1 MHGPATTTSV
11 IRSAIQ
17 ELTLEGKPVCLH
29 ASLRSFGRVEG
40 SASAVVD
47 AFLLEGCTLLVP
59 AFCCRTYSV
68 PPPVHLRFRRN
79 ATDYEA
85 LAEISMNSD
94 RIYDPATCEEI
105 DENMG
110 AISAEVVSREGRSRG
125 NHPLCSFAA
134 VGPLAGLLVAGQ
146 EADNA
151 FAPFETLAQL
161 GGTVVLAG
169 VTLRKMTMIHLAEK
183 RAGRVLFRGWANGQ
197 DGQPVAVEGGACSA
211 GFPRLASALSPLL
224 REAEVGESPWR
235 VYPAADTL
243 RIAAQAIK
251 DDPRITHC
259 GKEPCPRCDDLI
271 AGGPV
276 LG

>member
-1 MHGPATTTSV
+1 MQTPAITTSV
-11 IRSAIQ
+11 IRSAIRK
-17 ELTLEGKPVCLH
+17 LGLDGKPACVH
-29 ASLRSFGRVEG
+29 SSLRSFGRVEG
-40 SASAVVD
+40 GASAVVD

-59 AFCCRTYSV
+59 AFSCRTYSV
-68 PPPVHLRFRRN
+68 SPPAHLQFRRN

-85 LAEISMNSD
+85 LAEIGMNAE
-94 RIYDPATCEEI
+94 RIFDPDTCAEI

-110 AISAEVVSREGRSRG
+110 AISAEVVTCEGRRRG
-125 NHPLCSFAA
+125 NHPICSFAA
-134 VGPLAGLLVAGQ
+134 VGPLAGPLVAGQ
-146 EADNA
+146 EGDNA
-151 FAPFETLAQL
+151 FALFEALAQL
-161 GGTVVLAG
+161 GGSVVLVG

-183 RAGRVLFRGWANGQ
+183 RAGRVLFRGWAKGQ

-211 GFPRLASALSPLL
+211 GFPKLASVLSPLL

-243 RIAAQAIK
+243 RVITQAIR

-259 GKEPCPRCDDLI
+259 GKDPCPRCDDLI

-276 LG
+276 LV